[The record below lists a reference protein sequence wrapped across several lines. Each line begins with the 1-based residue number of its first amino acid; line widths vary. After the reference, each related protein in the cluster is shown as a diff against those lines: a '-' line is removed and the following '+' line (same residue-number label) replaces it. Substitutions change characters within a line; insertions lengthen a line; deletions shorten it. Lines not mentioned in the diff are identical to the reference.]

1 MTKLA
6 LDMEPEQ
13 LRDVYFRFGL
23 GQDTGTGFPGEGI
36 GVLPSKQKWQPIE
49 RANFAFGHGLSVTT
63 LQLAQAYSVLAN
75 RGVKRPV
82 SLLRQQQ
89 NQPVLRAGG

>member
-1 MTKLA
+1 M
-6 LDMEPEQ
+6 
-13 LRDVYFRFGL
+13 
-23 GQDTGTGFPGEGI
+23 
-36 GVLPSKQKWQPIE
+36 
-49 RANFAFGHGLSVTT
+49 TT

-89 NQPVLRAGG
+89 NLAPSEQVADDTLIDSVVNMLTTVVGLRVQPACQA